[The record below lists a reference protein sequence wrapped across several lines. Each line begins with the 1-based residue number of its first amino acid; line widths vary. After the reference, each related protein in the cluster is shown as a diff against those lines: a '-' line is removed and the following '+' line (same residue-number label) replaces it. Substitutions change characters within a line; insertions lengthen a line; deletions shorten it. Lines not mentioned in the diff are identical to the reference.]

1 MCVSAPIA
9 IDVRRR
15 TAIRALDLSS
25 TIPDGFFDE
34 LARTAAAVCDTPIGL
49 VVLVDEDRHRFVGS
63 TGVPNI
69 REVKDP
75 CPFAAHLVAS
85 GRRLLVPD
93 TALDSRFS
101 SHALVTGPFDA
112 RFFSGAPIRCGHG
125 VTLGSLCVV
134 DHRPRR
140 LDRRQLRAL
149 RHLAAATTRAL
160 VARAAAVRTV
170 SRLRHQATHDALT
183 GLLNRA
189 TYEAALGDALAAS
202 RTGTDAPGAV
212 LHIDL
217 DRFKVVNDTCGHAA
231 GDQLLRQIGGIV
243 SACVESEDLVARLG
257 ADEFGVLLRDRDPR
271 QAHATAQKICDQLD
285 AFRFVHEGRRFRIGA
300 SIGLVS
306 LGAPWTSVIALLQA
320 ADASCRAA
328 KDGGRSRVHVWQV
341 SDTALASR
349 QDAMWWVSRI
359 ELALDEDL
367 FTLHAQRIEPIGDA
381 ATGLHFEVLLRM
393 REPDG
398 TIVLPAKFMAVAESF
413 HLAPSIDRWVV
424 RKAFDWMAQA
434 DRAGLA
440 VGMMAINLSGQTLE
454 DRSFHRDLMT
464 MLRAA
469 TFDVKALCFEI
480 TETAAITHLAEARA
494 VIAEL
499 RGFGVKI
506 ALDDFGSGAASFGY
520 LKSLPVDFL
529 KIDGQFVSRMLVDPI
544 DRTAVRC
551 FAEIAQQLG
560 IVTIAECVEREDE
573 RDALRAIGVGFAQ
586 GNLIHAPE
594 PLAALLSHA
603 SPQIAR
609 HPPIAR
615 RRGVTEVPFDLPNP
629 NRLAIDEPA
638 EVLLWAD
645 DLSIS
650 AERLR
655 EIVEK
660 VGPMRAAIRGYV
672 NAQRRSAG
680 RVSTPIE
687 TPDC

>member
-1 MCVSAPIA
+1 MRVSVPIA
-9 IDVRRR
+9 SDVRRR

-25 TIPDGFFDE
+25 TIRDDFFDE
-34 LARTAAAVCDTPIGL
+34 FARTAAAVCGTPIGM
-49 VVLVDEDRHRFVGS
+49 VVLVDEDRHRFIGS
-63 TGVPNI
+63 TGVPDI
-69 REVKDP
+69 HRVTRP

-85 GRRLLVPD
+85 GRRFAVPD
-93 TALDSRFS
+93 TSLDARFRGRP
-101 SHALVTGPFDA
+101 LVTGSFPT
-112 RFFSGAPIRCGHG
+112 RFFSGSPIRCGHG
-125 VTLGSLCVV
+125 VTLGALCVF
-134 DHRPRR
+134 DDRPRH
-140 LDRRQLRAL
+140 LDRAQQRAM

-170 SRLRHQATHDALT
+170 SRLRHQANHDALT

-189 TYEAALGDALAAS
+189 AYEAALGDALAAG
-202 RTGTDAPGAV
+202 RGDADTASVV

-217 DRFKVVNDTCGHAA
+217 DRFKLVNDTCGHAA

-243 SACVESEDLVARLG
+243 NACVGAESLVARLG
-257 ADEFGVLLRDRDPR
+257 ADEFGVLLREDDAR
-271 QAHATAQKICDQLD
+271 QAEGIAQKICDQLD
-285 AFRFVHEGRRFRIGA
+285 AFRFVHDGRRFHIGA

-306 LGAPWTSVIALLQA
+306 LQVPWSGVTALLQA

-328 KDGGRSRVHVWQV
+328 KEGGRSRVHAWQA

-367 FTLHAQRIEPIGDA
+367 FTLHAQRIVPIGTA

-398 TIVLPAKFMAVAESF
+398 TIVLPGKFMAVAESF
-413 HLAPSIDRWVV
+413 HLAPNIDRWVV

-440 VGMMAINLSGQTLE
+440 VGLMSINLSRQTLQ
-454 DRSFHRDLMT
+454 DRSFHRDLMA
-464 MLRAA
+464 MLHAA
-469 TFDVKALCFEI
+469 TFDVAALCFEI
-480 TETAAITHLAEARA
+480 TETAAITHLAQARA

-499 RGFGVKI
+499 RAFGVKV

-520 LKSLPVDFL
+520 LKSFPIDFL
-529 KIDGQFVSRMLVDPI
+529 KIDGQFVTRMLVDPV
-544 DRTAVRC
+544 DRTAVR
-551 FAEIAQQLG
+551 FFTEIAQQLG
-560 IVTIAECVEREDE
+560 IGTIAECVERPEE
-573 RDALRAIGVGFAQ
+573 RDALSAIGVGYAQ

-594 PLAALLSHA
+594 PLVALLADA

-609 HPPIAR
+609 HLPAIR
-615 RRGVTEVPFDLPNP
+615 RRGITEVPFDLPNP
-629 NRLAIDEPA
+629 NRLAVREMAD
-638 EVLLWAD
+638 VLLWAD

-650 AERLR
+650 VDRLL

-680 RVSTPIE
+680 RASNPIE
-687 TPDC
+687 RPDC